1 MLHFFQA
8 DSNIELDSRGN
19 IIVDEFM
26 QTNVEGV
33 FAAGDIASFP
43 LSLPIL
49 DPGILLFFARF
60 KSDYALKTRFLP
72 SFSIGRQIS

>member
-1 MLHFFQA
+1 MLDLFQA

-43 LSLPIL
+43 LSLPTL
-49 DPGILLFFARF
+49 EPGIFVVFTGL
-60 KSDYALKTRFLP
+60 KSGNA
-72 SFSIGRQIS
+72 